1 MNLKMIGL
9 IWASIFLI
17 DGLNAIHAEY
27 MDIIQDCLYCND
39 GNPLNNH
46 RFCQVDYGFALCQPE
61 ILYLESYCPIK
72 TDQVPSREECY
83 SVVDYFRDCSTC
95 TENGLYYCPR
105 NAKCYSSLIEP
116 EIYEYCND
124 YIVSYP
130 FCQDEDPNNGCKYQN
145 NNVIDDEVWEMATRT
160 NALEVDLEIQIDA
173 ERYCEIYFENAFE
186 DETNRTVLMIIW
198 QDVVTD
204 YINYTIR
211 KENSRGY
218 LEEFP

>member
-1 MNLKMIGL
+1 
-9 IWASIFLI
+9 
-17 DGLNAIHAEY
+17 
-27 MDIIQDCLYCND
+27 
-39 GNPLNNH
+39 
-46 RFCQVDYGFALCQPE
+46 
-61 ILYLESYCPIK
+61 
-72 TDQVPSREECY
+72 
-83 SVVDYFRDCSTC
+83 
-95 TENGLYYCPR
+95 
-105 NAKCYSSLIEP
+105 
-116 EIYEYCND
+116 
-124 YIVSYP
+124 
-130 FCQDEDPNNGCKYQN
+130 
-145 NNVIDDEVWEMATRT
+145 MATRT